1 MRLTNDCYLVSLRF
15 ASGVEH
21 YYREGDGWTKLTT
34 RGRRMPATA
43 EQVMNHLLPA
53 LAGVKRGIEVR
64 VEHRDTSDAAA
75 RTLDRLRCG
84 VVSTASS

>member
-1 MRLTNDCYLVSLRF
+1 MRLTNDCYLVTLRF

-21 YYREGDGWTKLTT
+21 YYRDGNQWAKLTT

-53 LAGVKRGIEVR
+53 LAGVKPGVEVC
-64 VEHRDTSDAAA
+64 VEHRDLSAAA
-75 RTLDRLRCG
+75 GDALDRMRG
-84 VVSTASS
+84 DVTAV